1 MKEQNSF
8 GDFTGAIN
16 ALAEEKGIDKESLL
30 LTVEA
35 ALAAAY
41 KKEYGERG
49 QNIRAELTGV
59 NGDMKFWL
67 VKEVVDE
74 TTREFID
81 SEADEDNKENKIEG
95 EESKLLNE
103 SNAEDSEKEEV
114 KLPRFNEER
123 DILLSE
129 ALKSDENIEL
139 GDSIE
144 EPLPTYTDFGRVAAQ
159 TAKQVIIQ
167 RVRESE
173 REILYNENKEK
184 EGQIV
189 NGKVHRI
196 EGKTVFIDLGKSIGV
211 LLPRDQV
218 RGERYDVGQYIKVYI
233 EAVEIDSRGPGVK
246 LSRTH
251 AEMVRSLF
259 EMEVPEIF
267 AGTVEIKAVSREAGS
282 RSKIAVYTE
291 DEDIDP
297 VGSCVGQKGVR
308 VNAVIESL
316 GGEKIDIIEWN
327 ANMEEFII
335 SALSPAQV
343 ISVELDRD
351 MKRAKVIVPDDQ
363 LSLAIGKRGQNV
375 RLAVKLTGWDLDVE
389 NESGEDSRIKSPVS
403 E

>member
-1 MKEQNSF
+1 MTEKNSF
-8 GDFTGAIN
+8 GDFAGAIN
-16 ALAEEKGIDKESLL
+16 ALAEERGIDKESLI

-41 KKEYGERG
+41 KKEYGQKG
-49 QNIRAELTGV
+49 QNVRAELNSV

-67 VKEVVDE
+67 IKEVVDE

-81 SEADEDNKENKIEG
+81 EEETQKNKEKNEDSKDTDEDEI
-95 EESKLLNE
+95 
-103 SNAEDSEKEEV
+103 
-114 KLPRFNEER
+114 KLPRFNKER

-129 ALKSDENIEL
+129 ARKRNPDIEV
-139 GDSIE
+139 GDTIE
-144 EPLPTYTDFGRVAAQ
+144 EPLPTHTEFGRVAAQ

-173 REILYNENKEK
+173 REIMYNENKEK

-196 EGKTVFIDLGKSIGV
+196 EGKTVYIDLGKSIGV
-211 LLPRDQV
+211 LLPREQV
-218 RGERYDVGQYIKVYI
+218 RGERYEVGQHIKVYI
-233 EAVEIDSRGPGVK
+233 EAVELDSRGPGIR
-246 LSRTH
+246 LSRVH
-251 AEMVRSLF
+251 PEMVRSLF

-267 AGTVEIKAVSREAGS
+267 AGTVEIKAVAREAGS

-291 DEDIDP
+291 YEDIDP
-297 VGSCVGQKGVR
+297 VGSCVGQKGMR
-308 VNAVIESL
+308 VNSIIDAL
-316 GGEKIDIIEWN
+316 GGEKIDIIEWSEN
-327 ANMEEFII
+327 PEEFII

-343 ISVELDRD
+343 ISVELDKKT
-351 MKRAKVIVPDDQ
+351 KRAKVVVPDDQ
-363 LSLAIGKRGQNV
+363 LSLAIGKHGQNV

-389 NESGEDSRIKSPVS
+389 SESQEI

>member
-1 MKEQNSF
+1 MTDKNSF

-41 KKEYGERG
+41 KKEYGQKG
-49 QNIRAELTGV
+49 QNIRAELNSV
-59 NGDMKFWL
+59 SGDMRFWL
-67 VKEVVDE
+67 IKEVVDE
-74 TTREFID
+74 TTREFV
-81 SEADEDNKENKIEG
+81 DEEDVKEIKEDKKEV
-95 EESKLLNE
+95 EE
-103 SNAEDSEKEEV
+103 EKEDGDEEEI
-114 KLPRFNEER
+114 KLPRFNKER

-129 ALKSDENIEL
+129 ALKKNADIEL
-139 GDSIE
+139 GDTIE
-144 EPLPTYTDFGRVAAQ
+144 EPLPTHTEFGRVAAQ

-173 REILYNENKEK
+173 REIMYNENKEK

-189 NGKVHRI
+189 NGKVHRV
-196 EGKTVFIDLGKSIGV
+196 EGKTVYIDLGKSIGV
-211 LLPRDQV
+211 LLPREQV
-218 RGERYDVGQYIKVYI
+218 RGERYEVGQHIKVYI
-233 EAVEIDSRGPGVK
+233 EAVELDSRGPGIR
-246 LSRTH
+246 LSRVH
-251 AEMVRSLF
+251 PEMVRSLF

-267 AGTVEIKAVSREAGS
+267 AGTVEIKAVAREAGS

-291 DEDIDP
+291 YEDIDP
-297 VGSCVGQKGVR
+297 VGSCVGQKGMR
-308 VNAVIESL
+308 VNAIIEAL

-327 ANMEEFII
+327 ENPEEFII

-343 ISVELDRD
+343 ISVDLDEKT
-351 MKRAKVIVPDDQ
+351 KRAKVVVPDDQ
-363 LSLAIGKRGQNV
+363 LSLAIGKHGQNV

-389 NESGEDSRIKSPVS
+389 SESQEI